1 MKLASIEGLVIQKV
15 VEPLQN
21 SGEVQKNS
29 KSVDTSYVSQI
40 EAFKQAESDDN
51 NQQSEANISYSC
63 DVIELDDEEPVNVN
77 SLGNERTGLSIDF
90 VSTVAKVEADVN
102 TVISDDED
110 DDIMVLEQKLAAARQ
125 QLGSGRHYLETSKAS
140 SRAGNKVLGSSRYF
154 LLKIAMTFL
163 LKVIFII
170 TRRAAVY
177 IPSQRDEYIRHAGI
191 DSDEESDNHEVEM
204 VTLDDSESDREDK
217 FEDDAV
223 TIIGHVSNRNQHK
236 AFMTRDPEQQQDEA
250 VDNFEIE
257 VCEF

>member
-1 MKLASIEGLVIQKV
+1 MKQQPTLKRGQDSSLQENSNKKLKDSEIVTLDDSSNDEEEDNVPEKITINPPHLKLASIEGLVIQKV

-21 SGEVQKNS
+21 SGGVQKNS
-29 KSVDTSYVSQI
+29 KSVDTSCVSQI

-51 NQQSEANISYSC
+51 NKRSEANISYSC

-125 QLGSGRHYLETSKAS
+125 QLGGGRHYLETSKAS

-154 LLKIAMTFL
+154 LLKIAMTF
-163 LKVIFII
+163 FIKGDF
-170 TRRAAVY
+170 Y
-177 IPSQRDEYIRHAGI
+177 YH
-191 DSDEESDNHEVEM
+191 
-204 VTLDDSESDREDK
+204 
-217 FEDDAV
+217 
-223 TIIGHVSNRNQHK
+223 
-236 AFMTRDPEQQQDEA
+236 
-250 VDNFEIE
+250 
-257 VCEF
+257 